1 MNIIS
6 LLYHYWQCKRLK
18 FSDRLQLT
26 HYQQRQWEKFTH
38 KVLPKSPYFYP
49 YLGKPLA
56 DE

>member
-26 HYQQRQWEKFTH
+26 HYQQRQW
-38 KVLPKSPYFYP
+38 
-49 YLGKPLA
+49 
-56 DE
+56 